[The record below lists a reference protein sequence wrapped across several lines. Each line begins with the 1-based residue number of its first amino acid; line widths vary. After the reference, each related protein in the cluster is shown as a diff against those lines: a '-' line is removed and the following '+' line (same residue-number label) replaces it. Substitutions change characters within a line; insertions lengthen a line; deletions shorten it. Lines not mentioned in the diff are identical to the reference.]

1 MKTNSIFAFLLCAG
15 LAFVAC
21 SDDDSKESAIV
32 SSSQPEAPFELRA
45 PQAHWPLTT
54 DQKDLQG
61 RLDDFG
67 FRLFR
72 LAAEQQGLEHSLL
85 LSPLSV
91 DYAFGMVALACDST
105 PLRDFNALMGL
116 QPDDRATI
124 HDLLASLMTRLPTE
138 REGVRLNLANAF
150 YLNASR
156 SDVRLNPDYRKLL
169 QTAYRADCEALD
181 FRQQQATAEY
191 INAWCNRQTN
201 GFIPK
206 VFDADGINTEAV
218 SYLLNAL
225 YFKAP
230 WAAPFEQEMTQ
241 EQTFTREDGSTLQVP
256 MMRQTKYFQHYA
268 ADDICQALQ
277 LPYSNG
283 GLFCDIGECRYAMT
297 ILLPHEG
304 KTVADVLGALS
315 AQYLIQ
321 LRGKF
326 MEEIGWPDI
335 ELWLPRFETNATTS
349 LTSLLPTLGLASWLS
364 GPIRGM
370 VQNLDGTPHSLV
382 VSEAFQTARIKVDEA
397 GTEAAA
403 VTVVETSDAMPEP
416 MPSPILFHADHPFV
430 YLLTEE
436 TTGTLLFIGTYMGD

>member
-32 SSSQPEAPFELRA
+32 PQPEAPFELRA

-54 DQKDLQG
+54 DQKDLQD

-91 DYAFGMVALACDST
+91 DYAYGMVALACDST

-116 QPDDRATI
+116 QPGDRATI

-191 INAWCNRQTN
+191 IHAWCNRQTN

-206 VFDADGINTEAV
+206 VFDADGINTAAV

-230 WAAPFEQEMTQ
+230 WAAPFEQKMTQ
-241 EQTFTREDGSTLQVP
+241 EQTFTREDGSTRQVP
-256 MMRQTKYFQHYA
+256 MMRQTNDFQRYR
-268 ADDICQALQ
+268 DTDLCQVLQ

-297 ILLPHEG
+297 ILLPREG

-315 AQYLIQ
+315 ADYLRQ
-321 LRGKF
+321 LRLMFTEK
-326 MEEIGWPDI
+326 IGVTDVA
-335 ELWLPRFETNATTS
+335 LWLPRFETEVTTS
-349 LTSLLPTLGLASWLS
+349 LTPLLPALGLGSWLK

-370 VQNLDGTPHSLV
+370 VQNLDGTPHGLLV
-382 VSEAFQTARIKVDEA
+382 SDAFQAARIKVDEA

-403 VTVVETSDAMPEP
+403 VTVVETGATGIIEHEC
-416 MPSPILFHADHPFV
+416 PIVFRANHPFV

>member
-32 SSSQPEAPFELRA
+32 PPSQPEAPFELRA

-116 QPDDRATI
+116 QPGDRATI
-124 HDLLASLMTRLPTE
+124 HDLLASLMTQLSKTT
-138 REGVRLNLANAF
+138 GDLHLNLANAF

-156 SDVRLNPDYRKLL
+156 TDVRLNPDYRHLL
-169 QTAYRADCEALD
+169 QTAYTADCEALD

-191 INAWCNRQTN
+191 INAWANRHTN

-230 WAAPFEQEMTQ
+230 WAAPFEKEVTRDM
-241 EQTFTREDGSTLQVP
+241 TFTREDGSSLQVP
-256 MMRQTKYFQHYA
+256 MMRQTNYFPHYA

-277 LPYSNG
+277 LLYCDG
-283 GLFCDIGECRYAMT
+283 ITFCKVGERRYAMT
-297 ILLPHEG
+297 ILLPREG

-315 AQYLIQ
+315 ADYLRQ
-321 LRGKF
+321 LRLTF
-326 MEEIGWPDI
+326 TDAQSITDVA
-335 ELWLPRFETNATTS
+335 LWLPRFETEVTTS
-349 LTSLLPTLGLASWLS
+349 LTPLLPALGLGSWLK

-370 VQNLDGTPHSLV
+370 VQNLDGTPHGLLV
-382 VSEAFQTARIKVDEA
+382 SNAFQAARIKVDEA

-403 VTVVETSDAMPEP
+403 VTVVEGYDSVDIHECP
-416 MPSPILFHADHPFV
+416 MVFHADHPFV